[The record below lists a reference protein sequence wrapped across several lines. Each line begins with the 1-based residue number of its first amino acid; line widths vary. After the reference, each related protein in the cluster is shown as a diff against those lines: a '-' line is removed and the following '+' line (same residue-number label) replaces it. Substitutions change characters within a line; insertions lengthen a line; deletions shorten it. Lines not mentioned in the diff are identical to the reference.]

1 MTRLY
6 SQRFS
11 QLSLSEVYTEHF
23 FSFYN
28 SFFTKSKIIL
38 LFFKKCFYSLAA
50 YLRKMCT
57 NLIKLHND
65 AYLKQIK

>member
-38 LFFKKCFYSLAA
+38 FFKKCFCSLAA
-50 YLRKMCT
+50 YLRKMFA